1 MRLTATT
8 FVAQVRKSPDVTE
21 TDGVAYTG
29 ENKFHFIR
37 PVKPPRL
44 PIIAGIVRVQI
55 VIAGARRNVIL
66 ETAKMQ
72 RTTSSFY
79 ITNVAGARTK
89 DIYSVEC
96 ERKIERAPRKMLRV
110 MTV

>member
-1 MRLTATT
+1 VRLTAAT

-21 TDGVAYTG
+21 TDGIAYTS
-29 ENKFHFIR
+29 ENEFHFIR
-37 PVKPPRL
+37 PMKSPGL
-44 PIIAGIVRVQI
+44 PIIAGIRVQI
-55 VIAGARRNVIL
+55 VIAGPRRNVIL

-79 ITNVAGARTK
+79 IANVAGARTK